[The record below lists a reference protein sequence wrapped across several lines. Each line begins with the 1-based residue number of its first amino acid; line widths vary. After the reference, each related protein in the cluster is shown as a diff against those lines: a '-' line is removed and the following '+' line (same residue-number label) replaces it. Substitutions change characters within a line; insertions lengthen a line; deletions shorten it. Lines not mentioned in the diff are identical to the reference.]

1 MAEINQ
7 GPLRRAFSFGA
18 EMKRKLTHEEVA
30 LYKLR
35 RYKCDYRRLMS
46 EPIGAADRHGKP
58 KTRQRFEAR

>member
-1 MAEINQ
+1 MEA
-7 GPLRRAFSFGA
+7 PLRRGFFVFGA

-46 EPIGAADRHGKP
+46 EPIGAADRHGKQP
-58 KTRQRFEAR
+58 AKGERREAR